1 MARMPCRTGERRRFA
16 HGGGT
21 MQVKQ
26 LVTAE
31 ELWAMP
37 EVAGVR
43 YELVDGELVQV
54 PGASPLHGLF
64 VELVLRLIG
73 AYARERDLGL
83 AFADGTAYLLRRG
96 PDRVR
101 IPDVSFV
108 SWANVPIEG
117 VPDEGFWPFAPD
129 LAVEIVSPGDRA
141 NDVRNKVDEYQEAGT
156 RLVWVLWPKQRA
168 ITIRALGEQPRE
180 LGPDDELDGGDVLP
194 GFRISAGELFAIRHR
209 R

>member
-1 MARMPCRTGERRRFA
+1 MD
-16 HGGGT
+16 
-21 MQVKQ
+21 VKQ

-31 ELWAMP
+31 ELLALP
-37 EVAGVR
+37 EVAGTR
-43 YELVDGELVQV
+43 YELVDGELVAV
-54 PGASPLHGLF
+54 PGASPLHGLL

-73 AYARERDLGL
+73 AYAREQDRGL

-108 SWANVPIEG
+108 AWARVPIEG

-141 NDVRNKVDEYQEAGT
+141 SDVHSKVDEYLAAGT
-156 RLVWVLWPKQRA
+156 RLVWVLWPQGQSVTARA
-168 ITIRALGEQPRE
+168 AGGQPRE
-180 LGPDDELDGGDVLP
+180 LGPDDELDGGEVLP
-194 GFRISAGELFAIRHR
+194 GFRIRVRELFAVR
-209 R
+209 RQR